1 MLQSRLSRL
10 IAGCAAPALLVV
22 SIAAPACVVDEDFV
36 NTAEAFTCTV
46 ETQDTDCIAGF
57 ECSAATQRCIKKVT
71 GGPKPCIDM
80 DEDGYGTGTER
91 VECANPEEDFDDADP
106 ARYPGAPEICDGK
119 DNNNDMQVDGTIT
132 CSAPSDC
139 PQVGFPDGALFRCT
153 GGVCV
158 LKPSNTTIAGCD
170 VEIACNGAAGYAELP
185 EQCK

>member
-22 SIAAPACVVDEDFV
+22 SITAPACAVDEDFV
-36 NTAEAFTCTV
+36 NTENTFSCTV
-46 ETQDTDCIAGF
+46 ATQEADCIAGF
-57 ECSAATQRCIKKVT
+57 VCDSATQLCKKKGAIENV
-71 GGPKPCIDM
+71 CIDM
-80 DEDGYGTGTER
+80 DQDGYGAGPERTECPN
-91 VECANPEEDFDDADP
+91 VEEDFDDADP
-106 ARYPGAPEICDGK
+106 VRYPGAPEICDGK